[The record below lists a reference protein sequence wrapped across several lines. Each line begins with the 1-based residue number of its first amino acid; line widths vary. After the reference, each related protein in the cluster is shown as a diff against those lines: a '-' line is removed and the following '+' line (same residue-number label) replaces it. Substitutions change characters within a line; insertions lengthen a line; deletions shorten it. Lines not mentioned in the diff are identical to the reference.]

1 MLKRGD
7 IFIIIIILISAV
19 LVYTLPLFA
28 SQDERTELLITVDGE
43 DYKRINLSDTTHTEQ
58 IEISGQYTNI
68 IEIKDGSASFIYSD
82 CPDKDCIKTGRLSK
96 NHTFAACL
104 PNRVSISIIS
114 SENEIDAVAW

>member
-7 IFIIIIILISAV
+7 IFIILLILISAV
-19 LVYTLPLFA
+19 LVYAFPLFT
-28 SQDERTELLITVDGE
+28 SQSEATELLITVDGE
-43 DYKRINLSDTTHTEQ
+43 DYRRIDLSDTTYTEQ
-58 IEISGQYTNI
+58 LEISGQYTNI
-68 IEIKDGSASFIYSD
+68 IEIKDGTASFVYSD

>member
-43 DYKRINLSDTTHTEQ
+43 DYKRINLNDTTHTEQ
-58 IEISGQYTNI
+58 IEISGHMRNRHLKW
-68 IEIKDGSASFIYSD
+68 EPYSQ
-82 CPDKDCIKTGRLSK
+82 
-96 NHTFAACL
+96 N
-104 PNRVSISIIS
+104 
-114 SENEIDAVAW
+114 